1 MKFRFNSEY
10 DATATAKRALNRL
23 GLCLI
28 LSLIGQAAIAQ
39 NWHVTDG
46 ETGHVHIYDRGT
58 TQVLQVLDAQGNLV
72 NSYPIIAPY
81 LQSQGAL
88 IFQKPDNTNLYAS
101 RVPSTVQWQLSAS
114 APLASPLPGF
124 LQLDGKWYS
133 LVNGFV
139 QAFYA
144 PNDHSIDSSA
154 SNCTAGGMPLPA
166 AVAPRL
172 DLSGVGISLAPT
184 ESTLVEYLDNADV
197 IRMKS
202 RTGNIV
208 CNGQVT
214 SPQAPLEFKDG
225 FESPPIP

>member
-1 MKFRFNSEY
+1 M
-10 DATATAKRALNRL
+10 RALTRL
-23 GLCLI
+23 SFCLA
-28 LSLIGQAAIAQ
+28 LFALGQVAIAQ
-39 NWHVTDG
+39 NWRVTDG
-46 ETGHVHIYDRGT
+46 ETGRVRVYDRGT
-58 TQVLQVLDAQGNLV
+58 MQVLQVLDAQGNLV
-72 NSYPIIAPY
+72 TSYPIIAPY

-101 RVPSTVQWQLSAS
+101 RVPGAVQWQLGVS
-114 APLASPLPGF
+114 APPASPLPGF

-133 LVNGFV
+133 LVSGFV

-172 DLSGVGISLAPT
+172 NLSGVGISLAPT
-184 ESTLVEYLDNADV
+184 ESILVEYLNNADV

-225 FESPPIP
+225 FENPPIP